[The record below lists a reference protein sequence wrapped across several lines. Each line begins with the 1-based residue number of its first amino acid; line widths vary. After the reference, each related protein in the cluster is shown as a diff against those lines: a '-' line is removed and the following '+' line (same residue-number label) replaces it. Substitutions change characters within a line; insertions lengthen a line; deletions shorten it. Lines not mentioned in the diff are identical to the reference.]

1 MQTLLRQLSKK
12 SDRFKTDLR
21 QKLLLSNFYLGKNLE
36 FDTSR
41 TVALRHLLFQM
52 RIFLLIILLLRFF
65 VNFTIFHNQKF
76 ILKLKVN
83 YLKIW
88 IVSDFNLFFDA
99 AASTQSSK
107 HKKSNP

>member
-36 FDTSR
+36 FDTSP

-52 RIFLLIILLLRFF
+52 RIFLLIILLVRILLNLQFF
-65 VNFTIFHNQKF
+65 I
-76 ILKLKVN
+76 
-83 YLKIW
+83 
-88 IVSDFNLFFDA
+88 SENLY
-99 AASTQSSK
+99 
-107 HKKSNP
+107 